1 MTIFN
6 KHVPLKIKDVR
17 ANEGLFMTKDVRA
30 NEGLFHD

>member
-1 MTIFN
+1 MKALFMT
-6 KHVPLKIKDVR
+6 KDVR

>member
-1 MTIFN
+1 MKAFFMT
-6 KHVPLKIKDVR
+6 KDVR

>member
-1 MTIFN
+1 MNALFMT
-6 KHVPLKIKDVR
+6 KDVR